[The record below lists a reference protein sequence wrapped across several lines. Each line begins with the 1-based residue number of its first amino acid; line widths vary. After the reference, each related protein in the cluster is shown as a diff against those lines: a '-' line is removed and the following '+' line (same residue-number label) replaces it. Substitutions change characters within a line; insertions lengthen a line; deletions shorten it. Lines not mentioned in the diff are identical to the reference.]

1 MRPQYIAQ
9 SNAREN
15 TEPHLR
21 TSMATRRA
29 WARSALF
36 AMWQNFALDPL
47 ELVPTPNIF
56 FLTLTCQSPIVPT
69 FSRVLFSWR
78 NNALNS
84 PRPRG
89 KVLGGSSSINY
100 MAYVRGT
107 PSDYNSWAK
116 GGATGWS
123 YNDVKE
129 YFLKSEDCR
138 NIKRSPSVRTSS

>member
-1 MRPQYIAQ
+1 MLVRTLNHNSAPQ
-9 SNAREN
+9 
-15 TEPHLR
+15 
-21 TSMATRRA
+21 
-29 WARSALF
+29 RSHGVLGHGVRCL
-36 AMWQNFALDPL
+36 WQNFALGPL
-47 ELVPTPNIF
+47 ELVPRSNIF
-56 FLTLTCQSPIVPT
+56 FFNANLPKSH
-69 FSRVLFSWR
+69 RANVLMCTFSWR